1 MARSNMSWSWMN
13 PRKYLMWRNMLSS
26 GNGRQNLIKAKK
38 DQLINLSNGW
48 LGLGTLVMVCLLD
61 NVYRPFFQ
69 SSGAFYILN
78 VHFDFVDHV
87 FRDGIS
93 SLSLLSLV
101 GFQVKRY
108 TCYMK
113 KKHTE

>member
-1 MARSNMSWSWMN
+1 
-13 PRKYLMWRNMLSS
+13 ML
-26 GNGRQNLIKAKK
+26 
-38 DQLINLSNGW
+38 
-48 LGLGTLVMVCLLD
+48 CLLG

-113 KKHTE
+113 KKPIQNKTDMKSICIIINAHMYQYLGVSVPAR